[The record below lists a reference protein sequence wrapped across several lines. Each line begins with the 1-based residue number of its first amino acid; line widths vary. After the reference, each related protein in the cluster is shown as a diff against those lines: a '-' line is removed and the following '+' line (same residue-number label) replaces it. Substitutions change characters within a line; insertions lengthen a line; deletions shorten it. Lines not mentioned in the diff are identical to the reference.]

1 MQRINAQLG
10 VTIIV
15 ITHEMRVIDRIC
27 TRVAVIDQSCIAECG
42 KVSDVFV
49 NPKSPIA
56 QELILQKDRRAPQ
69 KFSGKRIRLVFDGTT
84 TTRPVISDLVLA
96 CQAPVSIIF
105 ADTRD
110 VGGVTYGHMIVEL
123 PEDKRQQE
131 KIKSWLDANQIH
143 FKEEEPA

>member
-1 MQRINAQLG
+1 MCNEFRAFLG
-10 VTIIV
+10 CGRTDSIRVPAFLTGGCSGTIGG
-15 ITHEMRVIDRIC
+15 TTT
-27 TRVAVIDQSCIAECG
+27 TRPACG
-42 KVSDVFV
+42 C
-49 NPKSPIA
+49 
-56 QELILQKDRRAPQ
+56 
-69 KFSGKRIRLVFDGTT
+69 SGTVGGTT